1 MTLQKWCIVQPCG
14 KNGTYVIEYSNKIND
29 LPEFE
34 EFSNAYNMILT
45 ELLPEFRNS
54 ERKPEEALI
63 KLGETI
69 WDRLFEIYGIKPVFE
84 GK

>member
-1 MTLQKWCIVQPCG
+1 M
-14 KNGTYVIEYSNKIND
+14 IEYSNKIND